1 MDQTYRQR
9 TGKIIC
15 YVILVCLAA
24 LIQNTSGLS
33 IEIGGARCFLLLPVC
48 MMIGIGEDER
58 AAALIALF
66 GGMLW
71 DLSSAVHLGFNAIFM
86 CIMCFFGAAFITY
99 ILRNT
104 FITNFIFSTLFILLY
119 CFLYWLM
126 FIIIKNVK
134 GAELSLFT
142 FYIPSAIY
150 TIAISPIVY
159 AAIKSI
165 KKKLYTPQNKL
176 FAKQ

>member
-58 AAALIALF
+58 PAALIALF

-119 CFLYWLM
+119 CFLY
-126 FIIIKNVK
+126 
-134 GAELSLFT
+134 
-142 FYIPSAIY
+142 
-150 TIAISPIVY
+150 
-159 AAIKSI
+159 
-165 KKKLYTPQNKL
+165 
-176 FAKQ
+176 